1 MQILLLMATMTAVSA
16 FQGSAGIV
24 GRRGQGGAM
33 TRATPLT
40 LMAVGEDG
48 QRCASPALAL
58 SRRQILTSATVLLPS
73 LNLILNP
80 TPSFAATSTDSKD
93 VLVGQVKLATQQ
105 MKELAEAAQVVE
117 SYWESNKVD
126 AQKGYNSLQ
135 GSLRASA
142 LGGIRSSCFHLYR
155 DHVVDPAKFK
165 TAEVKYKEIV
175 KDLEKLN
182 NLLLKASR
190 DELKKE
196 EREKIGDQCSKVE
209 ISLTEFVTITA

>member
-1 MQILLLMATMTAVSA
+1 MAM
-16 FQGSAGIV
+16 V
-24 GRRGQGGAM
+24 GRRGVSC
-33 TRATPLT
+33 
-40 LMAVGEDG
+40 AVSPVMSAEGTSK
-48 QRCASPALAL
+48 QLRSPALP
-58 SRRQILTSATVLLPS
+58 RRQMLTSLTPLLLPS
-73 LNLILNP
+73 LGLILNP
-80 TPSFAATSTDSKD
+80 AASFADAAKESKEQ
-93 VLVGQVKLATQQ
+93 LVGQVKLASQQ

-117 SYWESNKVD
+117 SNWESNKVE

-135 GSLRASA
+135 GSLRVSA

-165 TAEVKYKEIV
+165 NAEVKYKEIV

-196 EREKIGDQCSKVE
+196 EREKIGDQCTKVE
-209 ISLTEFVTITA
+209 VSLNEFATITA